1 MVDEGARAEEAAKGV
16 CVRLLRLADALARV
30 GALAREVGAGGLAPG
45 AEAEGAAA
53 VAGTAAAVAS
63 AAAAEGAA
71 AAAAALGAA
80 ERQVAG
86 CSQRLLGRLAAHAV
100 LGGGVARTLE
110 TLREAGPMEC
120 VGDTLQELGPLV
132 ALVGTELRTQPA
144 LQLQAKEALAS
155 ALMLRYAELALEMSD
170 SYGTDEAHAEGDGVM
185 RGEMLRRL
193 LENLEDVRRF
203 FAEQEGGGLGPA
215 DGCQGLEAL
224 QERLQRA
231 VRAKWLGEAQGPGAS
246 PFRTR
251 GEAAAATKGASSTKA
266 ALSKGMGQL
275 GSKMSIFGKDM
286 SSKLEA
292 KLEEAREAREKAAER
307 ERLRAEERAK
317 AEVAALPPLP
327 PMG

>member
-1 MVDEGARAEEAAKGV
+1 
-16 CVRLLRLADALARV
+16 
-30 GALAREVGAGGLAPG
+30 
-45 AEAEGAAA
+45 
-53 VAGTAAAVAS
+53 
-63 AAAAEGAA
+63 
-71 AAAAALGAA
+71 
-80 ERQVAG
+80 
-86 CSQRLLGRLAAHAV
+86 
-100 LGGGVARTLE
+100 
-110 TLREAGPMEC
+110 MEC

-132 ALVGTELRTQPA
+132 ALVGSELRTQPA
-144 LQLQAKEALAS
+144 LQLQATEALAS

-170 SYGTDEAHAEGDGVM
+170 SYGSDETHAEGDGVM

-203 FAEQEGGGLGPA
+203 FAEQEGGGGHGLE
-215 DGCQGLEAL
+215 CHGLEAL

-231 VRAKWLGEAQGPGAS
+231 VRAKWMGETQGPGAS

-251 GEAAAATKGASSTKA
+251 GEAAAAIKGASSTKA

-317 AEVAALPPLP
+317 AEAAAAALPPLP